1 MSRCKICNVDIL
13 DKTDKCPFCKCVLD
27 KSAMEQT
34 PMYPDVRGVTRKYRF
49 LENLFL
55 FLSLLAAVITVG
67 INYAVRSEIMWSLI
81 VVLVLFYANVVLR
94 LAIIGKSGYMFK
106 IVSLIITGIAVMF
119 GIDNVIGY
127 RAWSMNYVMPSGIL
141 LMDFGILLLMVINH
155 RNWQSYLMAQILTIL
170 LSLIPIILF
179 AVGIITF
186 PILAFIAFGV
196 SLFIFLGTVILG
208 DRRARTELQRR
219 FHI

>member
-1 MSRCKICNVDIL
+1 
-13 DKTDKCPFCKCVLD
+13 
-27 KSAMEQT
+27 
-34 PMYPDVRGVTRKYRF
+34 MYPDVRGVTRKYRF

-81 VVLVLFYANVVLR
+81 VVLILFYANVVLR

-127 RAWSMNYVMPSGIL
+127 RAWSMNYVMPAGIL

-186 PILAFIAFGV
+186 PVLAFIAFGV

>member
-1 MSRCKICNVDIL
+1 
-13 DKTDKCPFCKCVLD
+13 
-27 KSAMEQT
+27 MEQI

-55 FLSLLAAVITVG
+55 FLSLLAAVVTVG
-67 INYAVRSEIMWSLI
+67 INYAVRSQIMWSLI
-81 VVLVLFYANVVLR
+81 VVLVLFYANVILR
-94 LAIIGKSGYMFK
+94 LAVIGKSGYMFK
-106 IVSLIITGIAVMF
+106 IVCLIITGIAVMF

-127 RAWSMNYVMPSGIL
+127 RAWSINYVMPSGIL
-141 LMDFGILLLMVINH
+141 LMDFGILLLMIINH
-155 RNWQSYLMAQILTIL
+155 RNWQSYIMAQILTVL

-179 AVGIITF
+179 AAGIITF